1 MEFIRLSFKMAG
13 RYKNRLR
20 AGVFLIFLQ
29 NASIL
34 FGFCALFLAFGWMRL
49 PGSIFGRFSA
59 CCLLPSFSI
68 F

>member
-34 FGFCALFLAFGWMRL
+34 FSYCALFLAFG
-49 PGSIFGRFSA
+49 
-59 CCLLPSFSI
+59 
-68 F
+68 